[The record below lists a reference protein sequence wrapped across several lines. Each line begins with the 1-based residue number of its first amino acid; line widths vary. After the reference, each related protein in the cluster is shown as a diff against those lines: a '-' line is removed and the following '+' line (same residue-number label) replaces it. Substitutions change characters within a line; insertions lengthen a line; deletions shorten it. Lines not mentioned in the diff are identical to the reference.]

1 MDRHVTDGGSSVD
14 PTDRTAVRDHLER
27 FAGSGAV
34 TEADDGTLRADFGG
48 RAHVAVGPDGTVDT
62 GMPLHS
68 FAGTPERLVFDHDGG
83 ELRAELDGESVY
95 VFRRP

>member
-1 MDRHVTDGGSSVD
+1 MHRRVTDGGSSVD

-27 FAGSGAV
+27 FAGPDAV
-34 TEADDGTLRADFGG
+34 TEADDGTLRADFSG
-48 RAHVAVGPDGTVDT
+48 RTHIAVAPDGTIDT

-68 FAGTPERLVFDHDGG
+68 FAGTPERLVFDHDSG
-83 ELRAELDGESVY
+83 ELRADLDGESLY

>member
-1 MDRHVTDGGSSVD
+1 MYRRVTDGGSSVD

-27 FAGSGAV
+27 FAGPDAV
-34 TEADDGTLRADFGG
+34 TEAKDGTLRADFSG
-48 RAHVAVGPDGTVDT
+48 RTHVAVAPDGAIDT

-68 FAGTPERLVFDHDGG
+68 FAGTPERLVFDHDSG

>member
-1 MDRHVTDGGSSVD
+1 MRRHITDGGGGID
-14 PTDRTAVRDHLER
+14 PTDRTAVRGQLER
-27 FAGSGAV
+27 FAGPNAV

-48 RAHVAVGPDGTVDT
+48 RTHVTVAPDGAIDT

-68 FAGTPERLVFDHDGG
+68 FAGTPERLVFDHDSG
-83 ELRAELDGESVY
+83 ELRAELDDGSIY

>member
-1 MDRHVTDGGSSVD
+1 MRRCITDGGNSVD

-27 FAGSGAV
+27 FAGSGTV
-34 TEADDGTLRADFGG
+34 TETDDGTLRADFSG
-48 RAHVAVGPDGTVDT
+48 RTHVAVAPDGTIDT

-68 FAGTPERLVFDHDGG
+68 FAGTPERFVFDHDSG

-95 VFRRP
+95 VFRHP

>member
-1 MDRHVTDGGSSVD
+1 MHRRVTDGGCSVD

-27 FAGSGAV
+27 FAGPGAV
-34 TEADDGTLRADFGG
+34 TESDDGTLRADFSG
-48 RAHVAVGPDGTVDT
+48 RTHVAVAPDGTIDT

-68 FAGTPERLVFDHDGG
+68 FAGTPERLVFDHDSG
-83 ELRAELDGESVY
+83 ELRAELDGESSY